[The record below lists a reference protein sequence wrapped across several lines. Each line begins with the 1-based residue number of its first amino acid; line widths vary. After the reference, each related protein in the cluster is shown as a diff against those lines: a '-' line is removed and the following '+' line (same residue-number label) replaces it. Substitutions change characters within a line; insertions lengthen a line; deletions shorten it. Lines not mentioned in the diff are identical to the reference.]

1 MRMYSLELHYLFA
14 KVTLLL
20 LLAAM
25 MTGIMLILGKL
36 KRWYRSLLIAHI
48 ATSVLTLLFFLL
60 TYLLAPRI

>member
-1 MRMYSLELHYLFA
+1 
-14 KVTLLL
+14 
-20 LLAAM
+20 LAAM